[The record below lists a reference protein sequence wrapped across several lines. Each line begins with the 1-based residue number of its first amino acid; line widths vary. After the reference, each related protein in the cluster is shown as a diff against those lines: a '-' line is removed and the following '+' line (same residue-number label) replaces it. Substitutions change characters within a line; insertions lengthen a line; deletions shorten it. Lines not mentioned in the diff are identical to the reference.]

1 MSPAGPA
8 RLMLDFPERALLAP
22 SALPAPAPPPPPR
35 PSPGGRCLP
44 GGSGR
49 TTVGSL
55 SETDGSLT
63 SGAGRQYD
71 PLGSGHLMPPTCSC
85 PRPCPLCPAG
95 DPGRAVAGV
104 WVARG
109 TGWARGCCGGRVN
122 RMSGV
127 LSVLT

>member
-35 PSPGGRCLP
+35 PSPGGGCLP

-55 SETDGSLT
+55 SGDGRLPDSWSRKTVRPPGFWSPNATNLLLSPPVPSL
-63 SGAGRQYD
+63 
-71 PLGSGHLMPPTCSC
+71 
-85 PRPCPLCPAG
+85 PCG
-95 DPGRAVAGV
+95 
-104 WVARG
+104 
-109 TGWARGCCGGRVN
+109 
-122 RMSGV
+122 
-127 LSVLT
+127 